1 MGRDVK
7 MERIVRNPKYSVEVR
22 FHDNVVELHDI
33 VLNEKIGSKTY
44 DKNIEKIQKWGYD
57 SFRLLDDENKYMDWI
72 YTALKIKTYS
82 VATQAGYIF
91 GIQMD
96 KPNHGYYV
104 GTYEVG
110 EFYFSNEVELTI
122 TRSFPLE
129 YCSRGCITHSKIFF
143 LGLTSLEDRGRHY
156 LVKLNWG
163 TEIFVEWKKYIPAAI
178 MSIFLLD
185 NILYLGLKD
194 GTLQIW
200 DIEKEDCIK
209 SIKLFNSSID
219 YINLA
224 YKNIIVGSSDGEIA
238 YLKKNG
244 KVIWQKELSQAM
256 IMGVMEREDAII
268 IIDEKGNYYR
278 LDVETGDL
286 LLKGILGLKEVK
298 DPSVSSNLVSIRDWF
313 VISGNAA
320 IWVFWNGDY
329 SLVYYHIADDPL
341 KRILYSNLSDLYMG
355 DDDGCIQLWQFGFKI
370 ESFSEEA
377 KKKLEEKPGFYDF
390 ELL

>member
-1 MGRDVK
+1 
-7 MERIVRNPKYSVEVR
+7 
-22 FHDNVVELHDI
+22 
-33 VLNEKIGSKTY
+33 
-44 DKNIEKIQKWGYD
+44 

-82 VATQAGYIF
+82 AATQAGYIF

-110 EFYFSNEVELTI
+110 EFYFSNEVGLTI

-129 YCSRGCITHSKIFF
+129 YCSRGCITHSKIFL
-143 LGLTSLEDRGRHY
+143 LGLTSLEDKGRHY

-163 TEIFVEWKKYIPAAI
+163 TEIFVEWKKYVPAAV

-200 DIEKEDCIK
+200 DIEKEDCIEN
-209 SIKLFNSSID
+209 IKLFDLSID
-219 YINLA
+219 YINLT
-224 YKNIIVGSSDGEIA
+224 YKNIIVGSSNGEIT

-244 KVIWQKELSQAM
+244 KVIWRKELSQAM
-256 IMGVMEREDAII
+256 IMGIMEREDAII

-278 LDVETGDL
+278 LNVETGDL

-313 VISGNAA
+313 VISGNAV
-320 IWVFWNGDY
+320 IWVFWNSDY
-329 SLVYYHIADDPL
+329 SLVYYHVADDPL
-341 KRILYSNLSDLYMG
+341 KRVLYSNLSDLYMG

-377 KKKLEEKPGFYDF
+377 KKKLEEQPGFYDF